1 MFSAFKK
8 LTTKQEV
15 PHGPPE
21 TAGHAMAGSLQKKF
35 AKGVQYNM
43 KIIIKGDRN
52 VGKSCLLERL
62 QGKSFME
69 AYTPTEEIQ
78 VASIQWSFKA
88 TEDVVKVEVWDVVD
102 RGKARVRQ
110 TSLKLATNVV
120 PAAETPALDAE
131 FLDVYKGTHGVVLMM
146 DITKA
151 WTFEYV
157 TRELPKIPPEIPVLV
172 LGNHCDMNHHRV
184 VSAGQA
190 VALVESVQTDRP
202 GEVLYGES
210 SMRNGFG
217 LRLLHKFLGLPFLKL
232 QRDTLLAQLERNRR
246 DAEICG
252 FEIGE
257 FLKSGDSD
265 YSQFLDQLIDRRRQV
280 ADAKSAQAAAQ
291 VPELRPMK
299 SIIVGGG
306 QPIPGQM
313 PVVAEKKAPAQRG
326 IASLLPDV
334 SQLSVASAV
343 AAVLP
348 PGGEKITSVEDFCP
362 EGGSGLDKD
371 FFDDCPMTP
380 TVKVAQVATRVGG
393 NDSESDTEG
402 GNPQVA
408 RFEEEFADE
417 DEEEEQSPAVPAPVQ
432 SSSDEL
438 ETIAK
443 VASKKSPLNDVDFD
457 SWIVDSTVQRRSPE
471 GGEDSTTAVS
481 IHQDLSLV
489 VHQVDPDE
497 QPDELSSERRKS
509 QKKKKEKK
517 EKKDKEKKK
526 KKKSKSPEGL
536 ESSTTGSTEGY
547 ECI

>member
-8 LTTKQEV
+8 LTNKAEA
-15 PHGPPE
+15 PMGLPE
-21 TAGHAMAGSLQKKF
+21 TVGHTMAGSLQKKF
-35 AKGVQYNM
+35 ARGVQYNM

-62 QGKSFME
+62 QGRSFLE
-69 AYTPTEEIQ
+69 TYTPTEQIQ

-110 TSLKLATNVV
+110 TTLKLATNAI
-120 PAAETPALDAE
+120 PAETPALDAE

-146 DITKA
+146 DVTKA

-157 TRELPKIPPEIPVLV
+157 ARELPKIPPELPVLV

-190 VALVESVQTDRP
+190 VALIEGFQSTRA

-232 QRDTLLAQLERNRR
+232 QRDTLMAQVERNRR
-246 DAEICG
+246 DTEICS

-257 FLKSGDSD
+257 FLKSED
-265 YSQFLDQLIDRRRQV
+265 YNQFLDQLVSRRRQI
-280 ADAKSAQAAAQ
+280 ADAK
-291 VPELRPMK
+291 VPELRPTK

-306 QPIPGQM
+306 QPIPGQQM
-313 PVVAEKKAPAQRG
+313 PERKLQPK
-326 IASLLPDV
+326 
-334 SQLSVASAV
+334 SVASLV
-343 AAVLP
+343 HEVGQL
-348 PGGEKITSVEDFCP
+348 GINEVEKISSVEDFCP
-362 EGGSGLDKD
+362 EGGGGLDKD
-371 FFDDCPMTP
+371 FFDDCPVTP
-380 TVKVAQVATRVGG
+380 TAKIHNRA
-393 NDSESDTEG
+393 NDSESENEG

-408 RFEEEFADE
+408 HFDDEFGDDDD
-417 DEEEEQSPAVPAPVQ
+417 DEEEDAPKNN
-432 SSSDEL
+432 
-438 ETIAK
+438 AK
-443 VASKKSPLNDVDFD
+443 VEDFD
-457 SWIVDSTVQRRSPE
+457 TWIDSSVQHRRSPE
-471 GGEDSTTAVS
+471 GGEDSATTGS
-481 IHQDLSLV
+481 IHQV
-489 VHQVDPDE
+489 A
-497 QPDELSSERRKS
+497 ERKKS

-517 EKKDKEKKK
+517 EKKGEKKK
-526 KKKSKSPEGL
+526 KRKSQNL
-536 ESSTTGSTEGY
+536 EESQDGY

>member
-1 MFSAFKK
+1 MFSAFRK
-8 LTTKQEV
+8 LTAKSEAQA
-15 PHGPPE
+15 GPPE
-21 TAGHAMAGSLQKKF
+21 TAGHSMSGTLQKKF

-62 QGKSFME
+62 QGRSFVE
-69 AYTPTEEIQ
+69 AYTPTEQIQ

-102 RGKARVRQ
+102 RGKARARQ
-110 TSLKLATNVV
+110 TSLKLATSV

-157 TRELPKIPPEIPVLV
+157 ARELPKIPSEIPVLI

-190 VALVESVQTDRP
+190 VDLVEGSQADRA

-246 DAEICG
+246 DVDICS
-252 FEIGE
+252 FEITE

-265 YSQFLDQLIDRRRQV
+265 YGQFLDQLVSRRRQL
-280 ADAKSAQAAAQ
+280 ADAKS
-291 VPELRPMK
+291 VPEVRPMK

-306 QPIPGQM
+306 QPIVVPGQ
-313 PVVAEKKAPAQRG
+313 EKKPQQK
-326 IASLLPDV
+326 SLANLVADV
-334 SQLSVASAV
+334 SKLSVTE
-343 AAVLP
+343 
-348 PGGEKITSVEDFCP
+348 GEKITSVEDFCP
-362 EGGSGLDKD
+362 EGGGGLDKD
-371 FFDDCPMTP
+371 FFDDCPVTP
-380 TVKVAQVATRVGG
+380 TVKMHARSGG
-393 NDSESDTEG
+393 NESDSDAEG
-402 GNPQVA
+402 ANPQVA
-408 RFEEEFADE
+408 RFEEEFGDE
-417 DEEEEQSPAVPAPVQ
+417 DDDEEPVGIKTLPE
-432 SSSDEL
+432 SRDEMENIVKIGL
-438 ETIAK
+438 KDA
-443 VASKKSPLNDVDFD
+443 DFD
-457 SWIVDSTVQRRSPE
+457 SWIMDSSVQQRRSPE
-471 GGEDSTTAVS
+471 GGEDSATTAS
-481 IHQDLSLV
+481 IHQDVSPV
-489 VHQVDPDE
+489 EAEETPE
-497 QPDELSSERRKS
+497 ERRKP
-509 QKKKKEKK
+509 KKKKDKK
-517 EKKDKEKKK
+517 EKREKEERKKK
-526 KKKSKSPEGL
+526 KRRSREEDAGP
-536 ESSTTGSTEGY
+536 SSAEGY